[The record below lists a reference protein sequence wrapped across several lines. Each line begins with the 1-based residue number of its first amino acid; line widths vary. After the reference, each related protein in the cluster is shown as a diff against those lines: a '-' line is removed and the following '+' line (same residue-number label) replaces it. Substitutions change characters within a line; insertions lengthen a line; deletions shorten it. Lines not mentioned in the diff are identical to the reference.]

1 MTGLGKGRRAVLVG
15 GVALAL
21 AIAVSWAGVAPAVEP
36 ESVQLRF
43 VVAIE
48 KLGMAASNF
57 LAEGKGPGDHVEL
70 TLPAD
75 IVKPPEVIRP
85 GRPTG
90 GEATFATT
98 ALAAS
103 FEADLS
109 GDAGRIVA
117 GFTAPERAELG
128 AFIAA
133 NPDMLVANRGAVE
146 ALERVTVHG
155 WAYFGDY
162 ILVLAVLEYPE
173 RSVRRVYPFVET
185 TEGWLMTNALA
196 ADGTFDAV
204 FSTWTQG
211 EVLVIR

>member
-1 MTGLGKGRRAVLVG
+1 MTELREGRRAASAGGLV
-15 GVALAL
+15 LAL
-21 AIAVSWAGVAPAVEP
+21 AIAVSSASVAPAAEP
-36 ESVQLRF
+36 QQVQLRF

-57 LAEGKGPGDHVEL
+57 LTDGKGPGDTVEL
-70 TLPAD
+70 TLHAD
-75 IVKPPEVIRP
+75 IVKPPETIRP

-90 GEATFATT
+90 EAAFATE

-103 FEADLS
+103 YEADLS

-117 GFTAPERAELG
+117 GFAAPERAELG
-128 AFIAA
+128 AFIAE
-133 NPDMLVANRGAVE
+133 NPDMLGANRDAI
-146 ALERVTVHG
+146 AAIERVTVHG

-162 ILVLAVLEYPE
+162 LLILTVLEYPG

-185 TEGWLMTNALA
+185 TEGWLKTNGLA

-204 FSTWTQG
+204 FSAWTQG